1 MKVALTL
8 ALLVCVAPGAA
19 AQDSTAIAS
28 GSAEPETLAR
38 VVTLPAVEVS
48 TSRAGENAPLARS
61 VLGRDDLKK
70 LNWGQDTPMALS
82 TQPGVYAYSD
92 AGNGIGYS
100 YLFIR
105 GFPQRRISV
114 LINGVPL
121 NDPESH
127 EVYWIDHPDLLASGT
142 EVQVQRGVGSAL
154 YGSASVG
161 GSVNVETTP
170 FTHTP
175 AGGVTFGVGSFA
187 TRRLMAEASSGPL
200 SGGWDLYGRYS
211 RIETDGY
218 RERSDTQLWSY
229 ALSARR
235 RAGAHTLRFNLYG
248 GPEETHLAYLGVPRP
263 YLDGAISG
271 DADRDRLFN
280 PLQYDGE
287 RDHFFEPHY
296 EFIHTWA
303 LNPKAALTQT
313 VFYFDGEGYF
323 DEQRFGRELAEFRLT
338 PWATTDSTL
347 FPRDYYR
354 DTDGDGN
361 LDRDAQNQVTVERA
375 DVVRKRWIRNRHFGW
390 VPRLRME
397 HDGGTMTVGGEL
409 RAHDGRHVGSL
420 ISGSGLPPG
429 TPPDY
434 AYYDYHPRTLSAGV
448 FAREE
453 LRLQPQLRVTVDLGL
468 RYQGYD
474 MRGDRFDGVS
484 FDQTYLFALPRLG
497 LTWTPDPR
505 WTVFGAAAYSSR
517 EPSFRDLYD
526 AEGAG
531 SVPLYANGVPLVRPE
546 RVKDYEL
553 GVTWKGEAAAFPRSF
568 GANLFRMNFSD
579 ELVYA
584 GQFNTDLGY
593 PTVGNAAKSIHQ
605 GVELTGRMDIGE
617 QGPAHP
623 HLGLAANLTLSD
635 NHFVHYSEFYGP
647 TPADEVKYD
656 GNAIGFFPATIAQAA
671 ATFGWRSSLL
681 DLEAQHA
688 GRIYVDNTE
697 SQAASIAPRTV
708 LNLRAAYS
716 ARLPGT
722 SGAEVS
728 VRVLNVLDHRYET
741 SGYMDYDSGGN
752 LVPHLIPAAT
762 RQVLGELRLTW

>member
-8 ALLVCVAPGAA
+8 ALLVGVSTGAA
-19 AQDSTAIAS
+19 AQDSTTT
-28 GSAEPETLAR
+28 SAAPETLAR
-38 VVTLPAVEVS
+38 VVTLPPVEVS

-61 VLGRDDLKK
+61 VLRRDDLKR

-127 EVYWIDHPDLLASGT
+127 EVYWIDHPDLLASGS
-142 EVQVQRGVGSAL
+142 EVQVQRGVGAAL
-154 YGSASVG
+154 YGAASVG
-161 GSVNVETTP
+161 GSVNVETSP
-170 FTHTP
+170 FTSAP
-175 AGGVTFGVGSFA
+175 AANVTFGAGSFA

-271 DADRDRLFN
+271 DADRDRRFN

-296 EFIHTWA
+296 ELIHTWA

-313 VFYFDGEGYF
+313 LFYFDGEGFY
-323 DEQRFGRELAEFRLT
+323 DEQRFGRDLAEFRLT

-347 FPRDYYR
+347 YPRSYYR
-354 DTDGDGN
+354 DADQDGN
-361 LDRDAQNQVTVERA
+361 LDRDAQGRVTVERA
-375 DVVRKRWIRNRHFGW
+375 DVVRKRWIKNRHYGW
-390 VPRLRME
+390 VPRLRLE
-397 HDGGTMTVGGEL
+397 HRGGTLTVGGEL
-409 RAHDGRHVGSL
+409 RAHDGRHVGSV

-429 TPPDY
+429 TPPDL
-434 AYYDYHPRTLSAGV
+434 AYYDYHPRTLSAGL

-453 LRLQPQLRVTVDLGL
+453 WRLQPQLQLTVDLGL
-468 RYQGYD
+468 RYQDYA

-484 FDQTYLFALPRLG
+484 FDQSYVFALPRLG
-497 LTWTPDPR
+497 LTWQPDPR
-505 WTVFGAAAYSSR
+505 WTMFAAAAYSSR

-531 SVPLYANGVPLVRPE
+531 SVPLYENGEPLVRPE
-546 RVKDYEL
+546 NVMDYEL
-553 GVTWKGEAAAFPRSF
+553 GGTWKSGAAILS
-568 GANLFRMNFSD
+568 ANLFRMDFSD

-593 PTVGNAAKSIHQ
+593 PTVGNAAKSVHQ
-605 GVELTGRMDIGE
+605 GVELAGQVDMGE
-617 QGPAHP
+617 RGAARP
-623 HLGLAANLTLSD
+623 HLDLTANLTLSD
-635 NHFVHYSEFYGP
+635 NHFVTYSEFWGP
-647 TPADEVKYD
+647 TPADEVRYD
-656 GNAIGFFPATIAQAA
+656 GNAIGFFPATIAHAT
-671 ATFGWRSSLL
+671 ATFGWRSAQLG
-681 DLEAQHA
+681 LEAQHA

-716 ARLPGT
+716 TAVAGAR
-722 SGAEVS
+722 AVEVS
-728 VRVLNVLDHRYET
+728 ARILNLLDRRYET

-752 LVPHLIPAAT
+752 LVPHLVPAAT
-762 RQVLGELRLTW
+762 RQIIGELRLAW